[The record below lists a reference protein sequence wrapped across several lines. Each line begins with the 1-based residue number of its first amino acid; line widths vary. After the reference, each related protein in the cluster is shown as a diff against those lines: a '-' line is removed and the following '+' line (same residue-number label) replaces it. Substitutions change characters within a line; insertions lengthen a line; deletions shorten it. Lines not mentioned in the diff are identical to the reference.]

1 MNLKNFRFYPTQI
14 ELDPACGRYSVIV
27 RGIPGG
33 SCGDS
38 VEDAQENAKFLIF
51 DCAGFYFDSGRIYAG
66 AGKAEEGDQII
77 DIGAEKALKL
87 MIRNLLVAK
96 GISQNKLANSLG
108 VAPAVM
114 SSYLSFRKS
123 TKFETL
129 AKCFELLGAP
139 LEISVNY

>member
-1 MNLKNFRFYPTQI
+1 MNLKNFRFFPTQI
-14 ELDPACGRYSVIV
+14 EFDPACGRYSVIV

-51 DCAGFYFDSGRIYAG
+51 DCAGFYFDCGRLYAG
-66 AGKAEEGDQII
+66 AGKAEEGDLII
-77 DIGAEKALKL
+77 DIGADNALKV
-87 MIRNLLVAK
+87 LLRYVMTSK
-96 GISQNKLANSLG
+96 KITQTKLAEMLQ
-108 VAPAVM
+108 VAPATVC
-114 SSYLSFRKS
+114 SYLSFKKS

-139 LEISVNY
+139 LEISVNC